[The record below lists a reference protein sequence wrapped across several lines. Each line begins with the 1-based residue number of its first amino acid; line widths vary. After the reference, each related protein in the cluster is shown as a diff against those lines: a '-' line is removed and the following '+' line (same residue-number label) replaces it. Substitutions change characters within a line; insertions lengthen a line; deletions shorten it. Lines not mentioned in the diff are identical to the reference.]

1 MVLPACIK
9 QVADIYFKSLGDTMI
24 ETMTL
29 DPRTMIIKSDNENDL
44 SVIEND
50 LSAIIDLVNRKDKK
64 EAIHEFLGFAA
75 KHRIDAPD
83 YKFNREDCYDRQNI
97 R

>member
-1 MVLPACIK
+1 
-9 QVADIYFKSLGDTMI
+9 MI

-50 LSAIIDLVNRKDKK
+50 LSAIIDHVNRKDKK
-64 EAIHEFLGFAA
+64 AAIHEFLEFAA

-83 YKFNREDCYDRQNI
+83 YKFNREDCYVRQNI
-97 R
+97 C